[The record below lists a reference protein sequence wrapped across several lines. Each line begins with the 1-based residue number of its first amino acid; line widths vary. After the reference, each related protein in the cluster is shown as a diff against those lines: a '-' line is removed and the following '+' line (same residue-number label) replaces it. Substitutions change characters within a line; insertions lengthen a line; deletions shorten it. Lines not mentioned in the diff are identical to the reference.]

1 MTAMADCEPP
11 HSDVLRRALRD
22 SIRISLGTALLASVA
37 TAAEPVQLP
46 KVKVQADEPSYR
58 EPASPKL
65 TSALADTPQT
75 VSVIPEEIFNQQG
88 AQNLTEVLRNT
99 PGITFNAGEN
109 GFSTGLNNFS
119 MRGFDTSGSVFIDGV
134 RDSGNYNRDVFNL
147 EQVEVV
153 KGPAADN
160 GRGSAGGYVNLVTKT
175 PHLDATQDFTLSY
188 GFDEE
193 DSDERIRATADFNQP
208 IGESAALRVN
218 ALWQDGGVIGRDVAE
233 QNSWGIAPSLAFGL
247 EGPSRLVLAYQ
258 HVEHDDVPDWGVP
271 AALIED
277 MNRYDPTL
285 DAKSLRDNFY
295 GLASD
300 FDEVSADSAFV
311 RFEHDFASG
320 LTLSNQ
326 TRWSETE
333 RDAIY
338 TLPTGYDAETREVTT
353 QRQAYA
359 RENRTLSNL
368 TNLSAAFATGRVQ
381 HSLAAGVEL
390 SREESQAQSFPTET
404 NPGTDAPIGI
414 FDPDPRRAGAS
425 NVTATQRSEVEIQ
438 TVAAYVYDTLE
449 LNEQWQLTGGLR
461 LERYTVEI
469 DSSTASGEPQGPDGY
484 DVSETTVG
492 GKLGVVYKPVQ
503 NGSLYA
509 AVGVSSLPPGS
520 FLSNSDISREGDN
533 AFPGWSA
540 GLNSEAAKVQ
550 RSINYELGT
559 KWEFFDHQ
567 LLTTA
572 AVFRTER
579 ENVAIT
585 GRDPRVTPLPPKTLM
600 GYGEQIVQG
609 IELGITGA
617 LTPAWSVFGGVVF
630 MDSERKH
637 SALLD
642 EARRLA
648 NPNDYGTVLRTSG
661 DELSFT
667 PDVTANVWTTYRFP
681 FGLTVGGGARYV
693 GSSWLGRPDDAERII
708 ANGVF
713 GKLPSYVVVDAIA
726 TYDVSPSVAL
736 RLNVQNLSD
745 ELYAVST
752 NWPGQRVLLG
762 PSRAFLLSADVRF

>member
-1 MTAMADCEPP
+1 MADSESS

-22 SIRISLGTALLASVA
+22 SIRVSLGTALLASVA
-37 TAAEPVQLP
+37 TAAEPMQLP
-46 KVKVQADEPSYR
+46 KVKVEADEPTYR
-58 EPASPKL
+58 EPASPKV

-75 VSVIPEEIFNQQG
+75 ISVIPEEIFNQQG

-109 GFSTGLNNFS
+109 GFSTGLSNFS

-208 IGESAALRVN
+208 LGESAALRVN

-247 EGPSRLVLAYQ
+247 EGPSRLVLAFQ

-277 MNRYDPTL
+277 MNRYDPSL
-285 DAKSLRDNFY
+285 DAESLRDNFY

-300 FDEVSADSAFV
+300 FDEVTSDSAFV
-311 RFEHDFASG
+311 RFEHDFSSG
-320 LTLSNQ
+320 LTLTNQ

-359 RENRTLSNL
+359 RDNRTLSNL
-368 TNLSAAFATGRVQ
+368 TNLSAAFTTGRVQ
-381 HSLAAGVEL
+381 HSFAAGLEL
-390 SREESQAQSFPTET
+390 SREESQAQGFPNET
-404 NPGTDAPIGI
+404 NPGTDAPISI
-414 FDPDPRRAGAS
+414 FDPDPRRAGGS

-438 TVAAYVYDTLE
+438 TIAAYVYDTLE
-449 LNEQWQLTGGLR
+449 LNEHWQLTGGIR
-461 LERYTVEI
+461 LEHYTVEI
-469 DSSTASGEPQGPDGY
+469 DSKTATGEPQGPDGY

-503 NGSLYA
+503 NGSIYA

-540 GLNSEAAKVQ
+540 GLNSEGAKVQ

-559 KWEFFDHQ
+559 KWELFDHQ

-585 GRDPRVTPLPPKTLM
+585 GRDPRVTPLPPTALM

-609 IELGITGA
+609 IELGVAGA
-617 LTPAWSVFGGVVF
+617 LSPAWSVFGGVVF

-648 NPNDYGTVLRTSG
+648 NPNDYGTALRTSG
-661 DELSFT
+661 DELAFT

-713 GKLPSYVVVDAIA
+713 GKLPSYVVVDAVA
-726 TYDVSPSVAL
+726 TYDVSPSIAL

-762 PSRAFLLSADVRF
+762 PSRSFLLSADVRF